1 MNINFVTI
9 PVSSIDE
16 TIKFYHEVL
25 DFDVVTRFGAG
36 PQMEIVF
43 MADKKGSQLEFIQSG
58 SEKVMHN
65 GLISIGF
72 NVEDIHS
79 TEDYLKKHNVNITS
93 SPVTLP
99 SGVKLMHAIDLNGVG
114 LGFVQRP

>member
-9 PVSSIDE
+9 PVSSLEE

-25 DFDVVTRFGAG
+25 EFEVVTRFGAG
-36 PQMEIVF
+36 PQMQIVF
-43 MADKKGSQLEFIQSG
+43 MADEKGNQLEFIQRG
-58 SEKVMHN
+58 SEKVVHD

-72 NVEDIHS
+72 YVDDINT
-79 TEDYLKKHNVNITS
+79 TETYLREHNVNITHG
-93 SPVTLP
+93 PDTLP
-99 SGVKLMHAIDLNGVG
+99 SGVKLMHALDLNGVG

>member
-9 PVSSIDE
+9 PVSSLDE

-25 DFDVVTRFGAG
+25 DFEVVTRFGAG

-43 MADKKGSQLEFIQSG
+43 MTDKKGSQLEFIQSG
-58 SEKVMHN
+58 SEKIKHD

-72 NVEDIHS
+72 NVDNIEA
-79 TEDYLKKHNVNITS
+79 TEAYLRKHNVNITS
-93 SPVTLP
+93 APVTLP
-99 SGVKLMHAIDLNGVG
+99 SGVKLMHAHDINGVG

>member
-1 MNINFVTI
+1 MNIGFVTI
-9 PVSSIDE
+9 PVSSLDE
-16 TIKFYHEVL
+16 TIKFYREVL
-25 DFDVVTRFGAG
+25 DFEIVSRFGAG

-58 SEKVMHN
+58 SEKVEHN

-72 NVEDIHS
+72 NVDDIHA
-79 TEDYLKKHNVNITS
+79 TEDFLRKHNVNITKG
-93 SPVTLP
+93 PDTLP
-99 SGVKLMHAIDLNGVG
+99 SGVKLMHAHDLNGVG